1 MTELHRNIFMLLLEY
16 KMITILLIAL
26 ITAAAGQQNIQDP
39 ISSFCRRHK
48 HQTCVVDSELYID
61 GGLVHY
67 GSSVLP
73 DDVPERSECITIHHS
88 ISANDADTWLLWKDL
103 SDLKTGLPPQY
114 KNLTKVRQVPIAIET
129 S

>member
-1 MTELHRNIFMLLLEY
+1 MIVVLLLG
-16 KMITILLIAL
+16 LIA
-26 ITAAAGQQNIQDP
+26 AAAGQQNIQDP
-39 ISSFCRRHK
+39 ISNFCRRYK
-48 HQTCVVDSELYID
+48 HQTCVIDSKLYID

-73 DDVPERSECITIHHS
+73 DDVPERSECTTTHHS
-88 ISANDADTWLLWKDL
+88 ISADGTDTWLLWEDL

-114 KNLTKVRQVPIAIET
+114 KNLTKVRLISIAMDT